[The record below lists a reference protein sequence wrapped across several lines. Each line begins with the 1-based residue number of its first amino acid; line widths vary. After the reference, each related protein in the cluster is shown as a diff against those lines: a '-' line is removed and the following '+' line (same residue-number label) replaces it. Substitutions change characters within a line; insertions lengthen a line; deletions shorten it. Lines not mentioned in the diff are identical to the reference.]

1 MERKKSAKD
10 LAFEKERAKYR
21 RAINELSCENK
32 RYFGVV
38 QEQKEMIASLE
49 TTVAQ
54 QKDWIDRLLNY
65 CGLSDKEMR
74 DIVNTEKN
82 ILTEG
87 GGALYPFTSY
97 EMSDEDGI
105 LLGQNE
111 DNDSLVFADIFNT
124 VNYKKANISILG
136 TAGAGKTYLF
146 NM

>member
-1 MERKKSAKD
+1 M
-10 LAFEKERAKYR
+10 
-21 RAINELSCENK
+21 
-32 RYFGVV
+32 
-38 QEQKEMIASLE
+38 ASLE
-49 TTVAQ
+49 TTVAEQ
-54 QKDWIDRLLNY
+54 GDWINRLLNY
-65 CGLSDKEMR
+65 CGLSDEEMR

-82 ILTEG
+82 ILTEW

-124 VNYKKANISILG
+124 VNYKKANISILA
-136 TAGAGKTYLF
+136 TAGAGRTYLF

>member
-1 MERKKSAKD
+1 MKTIVEKQEDDVMERKKSAKD

-74 DIVNTEKN
+74 DIVEAEKN
-82 ILTEG
+82 KAKAAKTMAETADAMGRIFTVYG
-87 GGALYPFTSY
+87 NPFFS
-97 EMSDEDGI
+97 
-105 LLGQNE
+105 
-111 DNDSLVFADIFNT
+111 
-124 VNYKKANISILG
+124 
-136 TAGAGKTYLF
+136 
-146 NM
+146 